1 MDAKKI
7 IMDLNYRIESA
18 GENDPER
25 ANAIRLRDRLL
36 AKYGLRLEDLVEV
49 RTRREFNKLSQKES
63 AMVGQYFRRK
73 LNIKYGDA
81 PYNLTPYKYHH
92 RAAKFNCFIIIDLT
106 DDEYRYH
113 EKIVKGLVQIFRR
126 KTRELEKKLKEEAQ
140 RRMDAME
147 YAIYEKAG
155 ILFPAG
161 HSGDDGSSS
170 FGLKE
175 AMMAARDLEDTVFPD
190 FQIGQEF
197 LRLTKEA

>member
-1 MDAKKI
+1 MDVKKI

-18 GENDPER
+18 AENDPER
-25 ANAIRLRDRLL
+25 ENAIRLRDRLL

-49 RTRREFNKLSQKES
+49 RSRREFDKLSHKES

-73 LNIKYGDA
+73 LNIKFDEA
-81 PYNLTPYKYHH
+81 PYNLNSYKYRHK
-92 RAAKFNCFIIIDLT
+92 ATKFNCFITIDLT

-113 EKIVKGLVQIFRR
+113 EKIVKNLVQIFRR
-126 KTRELEKKLKEEAQ
+126 KTRELEKKLREEAQ

-147 YAIYEKAG
+147 YAIYDKAG

-161 HSGDDGSSS
+161 SGGDSGSS
-170 FGLKE
+170 FGLRE

-190 FQIGQEF
+190 LYIEQEF
-197 LRLTKEA
+197 LKLAKEA